1 MSAISNGKSL
11 SMHNDAIWKG
21 TFTHNGTLLKIH
33 ENDYTIGYSALLAP
47 DGASAGTVKFGDG
60 VFYNAKEKNN
70 KVYVGAPT
78 SASATPVFAG
88 IVVREPAIAS
98 GYPAINDEISSFQ
111 KGLMVKEGYVV
122 YKEAYIVDSGAL
134 TAKKVNVYENVDI
147 GTSAF
152 VQATDGA
159 IYFGASAVDADDVKV
174 GKIVEV
180 NPDDKSVTV
189 YISPAFYMA

>member
-33 ENDYTIGYSALLAP
+33 ENDFTIGYSALLAP
-47 DGASAGTVKFGDG
+47 DGATTSTVKFGDG
-60 VFYNAKEKNN
+60 VFYNAVEKNN

-78 SASATPVFAG
+78 ADGAEAVFAG

-98 GYPAINDEISSFQ
+98 GYPALNDEVSSFQ
-111 KGLMVKEGYVV
+111 KGLLVKEGYVV
-122 YKEAYIVDSGAL
+122 YKKATVGSEVVELYDSTSIKLGVNMYVASSDGAVYFG
-134 TAKKVNVYENVDI
+134 TAKTTE
-147 GTSAF
+147 S
-152 VQATDGA
+152 
-159 IYFGASAVDADDVKV
+159 DVLA
-174 GKIVEV
+174 GKIVEI

-189 YISPAFYMA
+189 YIAPAFYMA

>member
-60 VFYNAKEKNN
+60 VFYDAKEKNN

-134 TAKKVNVYENVDI
+134 TAEKVNVYENVDI

-159 IYFGASAVDADDVKV
+159 IYFGASAVDADDVEV